1 MRKSPSSANLCL
13 AATVLCL
20 ALAAC
25 KPAQEAAAPASDA
38 AAASAGTDAAAAP
51 PAATPATA
59 GHSVDGDVIA
69 STNEPFWSANVSGP
83 VLALSGIDSQRSLA
97 VSSSET
103 VGDTRTLVATDASGK
118 VELKVTAKQC
128 QDSMSGAMFPFDAVL
143 VIDGGAPVSGC
154 ARPASM
160 PPPGEGL

>member
-1 MRKSPSSANLCL
+1 MRKSPPSANLCL

-25 KPAQEAAAPASDA
+25 KPPQEAATPVSDA
-38 AAASAGTDAAAAP
+38 ATASAGTDAAVDP
-51 PAATPATA
+51 PAATA
-59 GHSVDGDVIA
+59 GHSVDGDIIA

-83 VLALSGIDSQRSLA
+83 VLVLSGIESQRSLA

-118 VELKVTAKQC
+118 VELKVTAQEC

-143 VIDGGAPVSGC
+143 VIDGGAPINGC